1 MNDRDIIGWSD
12 GFMIALTLVSL
23 VVALIFLPKK
33 EIGMDV
39 VKKENVVKV
48 VTYED
53 VDKAWK
59 DGGRDIETMS
69 VTDAWDGVYVF
80 SRDGETKGIIAKGM
94 ALVVDRGGAVS
105 FITLKEL
112 DEQYV
117 PVVISGEQGKVSE

>member
-1 MNDRDIIGWSD
+1 MKDRNIIGLGD
-12 GFMIALTLVSL
+12 GFMIALTLVGL

-39 VKKENVVKV
+39 VKKENVVEV

-59 DGGRDIETMS
+59 DGGRVIGTMS
-69 VTDAWDGVYVF
+69 VTDAGDGVYVF
-80 SRDGETKGIIAKGM
+80 SRDGATKGLIAKGM
-94 ALVVDRGGAVS
+94 ALVVGRGGAVS

-117 PVVISGEQGKVSE
+117 PVGISGKQGKVSE